1 MGEGDAN
8 CFQDLWQKTDN
19 YLSDSAK
26 STRLRRQKVRERR
39 KRVKAVNVRRKRE
52 KMIAV
57 LNIRN
62 SPNRARSTEKI
73 YIHKDIGKT
82 RIFCV

>member
-8 CFQDLWQKTDN
+8 CFKDLWQKTDN

-26 STRLRRQKVRERR
+26 STRLGHQKVRARQ
-39 KRVKAVNVRRKRE
+39 KGVKAVNARRKRE
-52 KMIAV
+52 KMIEV

-62 SPNRARSTEKI
+62 SPNRA
-73 YIHKDIGKT
+73 
-82 RIFCV
+82 